1 MTDSVGVAG
10 VTYRRA
16 EEADLPRVFAVFRAA
31 LNAYLVPAGQTPV
44 PEEDDQSPAYRHY
57 LRHDAE
63 RFWVAEAEV
72 EAEVEQ
78 AAAGD
83 DTGTGDAA
91 GRGIVAWSSGLLRGD
106 WWFLS
111 SLFVLPEAQ
120 GRGVGARL
128 FELAGTGAPAG
139 AVRAT
144 MTDSIQPVS
153 NTLYARRG
161 LLPREV
167 LVEIG
172 GRPRPGLATPRLGSL
187 EPEPLTAASIPELRE
202 IDAAASGVDRSVDHD
217 YYLSASGRRG
227 WLFRRAG
234 RPVAY
239 VMVRPDGW
247 VGPAASVRAPDI
259 GTVAAF
265 AIAALA
271 AEGAEKVQ
279 AGVPARCEGV
289 QRALWDAGLVY
300 ESTPGLLLASRPF
313 GRLDHYVPASYGLF

>member
-1 MTDSVGVAG
+1 VSEAG
-10 VTYRRA
+10 RTAEVTFRRA
-16 EEADLPRVFAVFRAA
+16 EEADLPRAFEVFRAA
-31 LNAYLVPAGQTPV
+31 LNAYLVPAGQPGI
-44 PEEDDQSPAYRHY
+44 PEGDDQSPAYRHY

-63 RFWVAEAEV
+63 RFWVAEAVV
-72 EAEVEQ
+72 EELTG
-78 AAAGD
+78 GD
-83 DTGTGDAA
+83 GGTLGVTG
-91 GRGIVAWSSGLLRGD
+91 RQIVAWGSGLLRGD

-111 SLFVLPEAQ
+111 SLFVLPAAQ

-172 GRPRPGLATPRLGSL
+172 GRPRTGLEPPRLGSL
-187 EPEPLTAASIPELRE
+187 EPEALTTASIPDLRE
-202 IDAAASGVDRSVDHD
+202 IDAAASGIDRSVDHD
-217 YYLSASGRRG
+217 YYLMASGRRG

-265 AIAALA
+265 ALAALA
-271 AEGAEKVQ
+271 GEGAEKVH
-279 AGVPARCEGV
+279 AGVPARCESV
-289 QRALWDAGLVY
+289 QRAFWEAGLAY
-300 ESTPGLLLASRPF
+300 QSTPGLLLASRPF
-313 GRLDHYVPASYGLF
+313 GRLDRYVPASYGLF

>member
-1 MTDSVGVAG
+1 MKQSTVAAAE

-44 PEEDDQSPAYRHY
+44 PEEDDRAPAYRHF
-57 LRHDAE
+57 LRHDAD
-63 RFWVAEAEV
+63 RFWVA
-72 EAEVEQ
+72 Q
-78 AAAGD
+78 ADGE
-83 DTGTGDAA
+83 
-91 GRGIVAWSSGLLRGD
+91 IVAWSSGLLRGD

-111 SLFVLPEAQ
+111 GLFVLPEAQ

-172 GRPRPGLATPRLGSL
+172 GRPRAGLARPRLGSL
-187 EPEPLTAASIPELRE
+187 EPEPLTIGSIPELRE
-202 IDAAASGVDRSVDHD
+202 IDAAASGVDRSVDHE

-247 VGPAASVRAPDI
+247 VGPAASVRAADI
-259 GTVAAF
+259 RAATSF

-279 AGVPARCEGV
+279 AGVPARCEGA
-289 QRALWDAGLVY
+289 QRALWEAGLVY

-313 GRLDHYVPASYGLF
+313 GRLDRYVPASYGLF